1 MFLSISGGFLN
12 MILLAFAICLIIS
25 VVATPF
31 VKKLAFK
38 INAVDKPNDRK
49 VHKKLMP
56 RLGGL
61 AIIISFFIVFSIFHP
76 DSPYFWPIVIG
87 AIIIAI
93 TGIVDDI
100 IELSPKYKLLAQ
112 LVATLI
118 VVFGGAQIAYVDLP
132 FNITLS
138 FGYLSIPI
146 TVLWII
152 GVTNAINLIDGL
164 DGLAAGVSSIALLT
178 ISGLAISLGDTFVAM
193 IGFMLLG
200 STIGFLFFNFYPA
213 KIFMGDTGALFLGF
227 MIGVLS
233 VLGFKNATLFSLI
246 VPITILGVPLLDT
259 GLAIVRRILNK
270 QPIGKPDKYHL
281 HHCLI
286 NLGFGHRQAVILIYL
301 LSALFSIAA
310 IIFTK
315 STMWGTTITII
326 ALAILIEIVVE
337 LTGIISQNYRPL
349 LNLIEGNNGRKK

>member
-1 MFLSISGGFLN
+1 M
-12 MILLAFAICLIIS
+12 MLLALAICLIIS

-38 INAVDKPNDRK
+38 INAVDRPNNRK
-49 VHKKLMP
+49 VHKTIMP

-61 AIIISFFIVFSIFHP
+61 AIIISFFIAFSIFHP

-87 AIIIAI
+87 ALIIAA
-93 TGIVDDI
+93 TGIIDDI
-100 IELSPKYKLLAQ
+100 VELSAKVKLLAQ
-112 LVATLI
+112 FVATLI
-118 VVFGGAQIAYVDLP
+118 VVLSGAQISYVDLP
-132 FNITLS
+132 FNITLD

-146 TVLWII
+146 TIIWII

-193 IGFMLLG
+193 VGFMLLG
-200 STIGFLFFNFYPA
+200 GTVGFLFFNFYPA

-301 LSALFSIAA
+301 LSALFSVAA

-337 LTGIISQNYRPL
+337 LTGIISHNYRPL
-349 LNLIEGNNGRKK
+349 LNFIEGNSERRTKK